1 MDYVHEIE
9 TLIQNTT
16 LAIGKPILKDKYE
29 IVDRGLPHIPPTR
42 LPDGKM
48 AIYMF
53 LLGDEFLK
61 IGKANYR
68 SNARFCSQHYGLNAP
83 STLAKSLLS
92 DGEMSSLNITSSNMK
107 NWIKTNCRRIDIII
121 DADLG
126 VFALELIEGI
136 MHYKYEPRYEGFASQ
151 R

>member
-16 LAIGKPILKDKYE
+16 LVIGKPILKDKYE

-53 LLGDEFLK
+53 LLGD
-61 IGKANYR
+61 
-68 SNARFCSQHYGLNAP
+68 
-83 STLAKSLLS
+83 
-92 DGEMSSLNITSSNMK
+92 
-107 NWIKTNCRRIDIII
+107 
-121 DADLG
+121 
-126 VFALELIEGI
+126 
-136 MHYKYEPRYEGFASQ
+136 
-151 R
+151 